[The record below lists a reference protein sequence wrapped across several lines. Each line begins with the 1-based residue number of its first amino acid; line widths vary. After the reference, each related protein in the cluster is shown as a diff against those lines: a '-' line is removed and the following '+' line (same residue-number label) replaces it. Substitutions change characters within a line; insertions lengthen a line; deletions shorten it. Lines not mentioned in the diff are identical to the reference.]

1 MFREMKVF
9 SGADGSARF
18 LSFSA
23 AGSRKNGCC
32 GSPAEGPEDH
42 LRESSLR
49 FKGGGLYQIK
59 VQRTGLVFKED

>member
-23 AGSRKNGCC
+23 AESGKNNCCC
-32 GSPAEGPEDH
+32 GPAEGLEDH

-49 FKGGGLYQIK
+49 MKGGGLYQIRAP
-59 VQRTGLVFKED
+59 RTGLAFKED